1 MSAVSI
7 FAWPHFIHLL
17 TRTVL
22 QNQSG
27 APEERRQSSE
37 IADRFS
43 DKTEQLP
50 WTKDVCSHILARRA
64 AMSGQ
69 LFFDI
74 LLRLGGIDDPA
85 SVYPPYNMHSL
96 KVLIDVILDLSYD
109 SMKRDCLVYYL
120 LKQPQ
125 KGKEVSFAYERSIS
139 SQYVALTDAYWELDS
154 GINLEGAISRLSDA
168 RIVKE
173 HTTKIMETLAL
184 DSNSAFLI
192 RKYVRTCNPA
202 LRELSDL
209 ERYIIATSE
218 HSVLDAWKYQRNFPI
233 NHPMRKALLRKIL
246 EWTLTPK
253 PKSPAI
259 KQLLAMPFARFE
271 EAILQDFAVHPP
283 EDLPPPSIEAARG
296 LVVIRLIQSCKFA
309 AALRF
314 DRQYP
319 SSPAAPQGTWGA
331 ERGRI
336 AKEILSIMSRSE
348 RDRLENEINALDAD
362 ARIRS
367 SLGANVNLSRSW
379 ASSSFGA
386 SGSTDLGGSWEDLGR
401 RTTAAPR
408 ASFGGRVRT
417 SLANG
422 SPARPAARASAASP
436 LPNRPLPEQPI
447 TASQNGA
454 APTAAASPSHRLAGT
469 TTDSPL
475 SAARLH
481 AQRAPASPKA
491 SRLPNGAQKESAARN
506 RNAFFVVEESRTPS
520 PVPLSARR
528 SDAVPNPSPKQTQAS
543 SPTRLPTPPQEETD
557 RPEQDQGEE
566 NQTVTSD
573 EREEAS
579 SLASEGDETVIV
591 ESKSPGFT
599 FFGVEIPAPA
609 TRLTPSSGEGSPG
622 TRRKYEG
629 EGSESQRKKP
639 RVSVPG
645 AFVSD
650 VDGDDDHEPEPELP
664 SPASATVEKPHTQ
677 ASSCRTPSRTVP
689 AIRHNTRKRSASPEE
704 TTTNKDTSRISIPGT
719 LFEEDEDQYL
729 NRPNGNT
736 NARHTQRNGRVEE
749 DSEEADSLAPLPSHL
764 NTRKKD
770 ATPTASA
777 SNNLRTPRRGTRSL
791 RGSSAE
797 PDEPHQRAV
806 PPSTGRPVR
815 RSSRLQS
822 VDISPTAEHFNKP
835 DVKVKK
841 EKEKEVR
848 PKKATRTTG
857 AGATATGRG
866 SSRRR

>member
-1 MSAVSI
+1 MNAVST
-7 FAWPHFIHLL
+7 FAWPHFIPSL
-17 TRTVL
+17 TRAIL
-22 QNQSG
+22 QNQSV
-27 APEERRQSSE
+27 APEERRKSGE
-37 IADRFS
+37 IVGLFG
-43 DKTEQLP
+43 DKTEKLP
-50 WTKDVCSHILARRA
+50 WTQDVYNHILAQRA

-74 LLRLGGIDDPA
+74 LLRLGGIEDPA
-85 SVYPPYNMHSL
+85 SIYPPYNMLSL
-96 KVLIDVILDLSYD
+96 KVLIDAILDLSYD
-109 SMKRDCLVYYL
+109 SMKRACLVYYL
-120 LKQPQ
+120 LKQLQ
-125 KGKEVSFAYERSIS
+125 NGKEVSFACERSIS
-139 SQYVALTDAYWELDS
+139 PHYVALTDAYWELDS
-154 GINLEGAISRLSDA
+154 GINLEGAISRLADS
-168 RIVKE
+168 RIVKD

-192 RKYVRTCNPA
+192 RKFVRTCNPA

-209 ERYIIATSE
+209 ERYTIATSE
-218 HSVLDAWKYQRNFPI
+218 YSVLEAWKYQRNFPI
-233 NHPMRKALLRKIL
+233 NHPTRKALLRKIL

-253 PKSPAI
+253 PKAPAI

-283 EDLPPPSIEAARG
+283 EELPLPSIEAARG

-319 SSPAAPQGTWGA
+319 SSPAAPRGTWGA

-367 SLGANVNLSRSW
+367 SLAASVNLSRSW
-379 ASSSFGA
+379 A

-401 RTTAAPR
+401 RTTASR
-408 ASFGGRVRT
+408 ASFSGRVRT

-422 SPARPAARASAASP
+422 SPARPAARTPAASP
-436 LPNRPLPEQPI
+436 LPNRPPSEQPAN
-447 TASQNGA
+447 ASQNGG
-454 APTAAASPSHRLAGT
+454 APAAAVSPSQRFAGT

-481 AQRAPASPKA
+481 AQKTPASPKA
-491 SRLPNGAQKESAARN
+491 NGASNGAQKESAARN
-506 RNAFFVVEESRTPS
+506 RNAFFVMEESRTPS

-528 SDAVPNPSPKQTQAS
+528 SDAVPNGSPKQAQTS
-543 SPTRLPTPPQEETD
+543 SPTRLPTPPEE
-557 RPEQDQGEE
+557 DQGEE
-566 NQTVTSD
+566 SQTATPD
-573 EREEAS
+573 EHEGS
-579 SLASEGDETVIV
+579 SSVASEDNAGDETVIV
-591 ESKSPGFT
+591 ESKGKGLGSS
-599 FFGVEIPAPA
+599 FFGIGTSAPT

-639 RVSVPG
+639 RISVPG
-645 AFVSD
+645 AFISD

-664 SPASATVEKPHTQ
+664 SPTSATVEKPPTQ
-677 ASSCRTPSRTVP
+677 ASSRRTPSRTVP
-689 AIRHNTRKRSASPEE
+689 TISHNTRKRSASPEE
-704 TTTNKDTSRISIPGT
+704 TTKKDTSRISIPGT
-719 LFEEDEDQYL
+719 LFEDDEDQYL
-729 NRPNGNT
+729 NRPNGGT
-736 NARHTQRNGRVEE
+736 NARRTQRNGRVEE
-749 DSEEADSLAPLPSHL
+749 DSEEVDSLAPLPTHL
-764 NTRKKD
+764 NVKKKD

-777 SNNLRTPRRGTRSL
+777 GNNLRTPRRGTRSV

-797 PDEPHQRAV
+797 PDESHQRIV

-835 DVKVKK
+835 ELKVKK
-841 EKEKEVR
+841 EKDKEVR

>member
-1 MSAVSI
+1 MHS
-7 FAWPHFIHLL
+7 L
-17 TRTVL
+17 TRAIL

-27 APEERRQSSE
+27 APEERRESGE
-37 IADRFS
+37 IVGRFGE
-43 DKTEQLP
+43 KTEQLP
-50 WTKDVCSHILARRA
+50 WTQDVYNHILARRA

-69 LFFDI
+69 LFFDM
-74 LLRLGGIDDPA
+74 LLRLGGIDNPA
-85 SVYPPYNMHSL
+85 SIYPPYNMLSL
-96 KVLIDVILDLSYD
+96 KVLVDAILDLSYD

-120 LKQPQ
+120 LKQLQ
-125 KGKEVSFAYERSIS
+125 NGKEVSFAYDRSIS
-139 SQYVALTDAYWELDS
+139 PHYVALTDAYWELDS
-154 GINLEGAISRLSDA
+154 GINLEGAISRLSDS
-168 RIVKE
+168 RIVKDN
-173 HTTKIMETLAL
+173 TTKIMETLAL

-192 RKYVRTCNPA
+192 RKFVRTCNPA

-209 ERYIIATSE
+209 ERYTIATSE
-218 HSVLDAWKYQRNFPI
+218 HSVLDAWKYQQNFPI
-233 NHPMRKALLRKIL
+233 NHPTRKALLRKIL
-246 EWTLTPK
+246 EWTVTPK
-253 PKSPAI
+253 AKAPAI

-271 EAILQDFAVHPP
+271 EAVLQDFAVHPP
-283 EDLPPPSIEAARG
+283 EDLPLPSIEAARG

-348 RDRLENEINALDAD
+348 RDRLENELNALDAD

-379 ASSSFGA
+379 AS
-386 SGSTDLGGSWEDLGR
+386 GSTDLGGSWEDLGR

-408 ASFGGRVRT
+408 ASLSGRVRT

-436 LPNRPLPEQPI
+436 LPNRPLSEQP
-447 TASQNGA
+447 TNASQNGG
-454 APTAAASPSHRLAGT
+454 APSAAASPSQRFAGT
-469 TTDSPL
+469 TSDSPL

-481 AQRAPASPKA
+481 AQKAPASPKA
-491 SRLPNGAQKESAARN
+491 NGVPNGAQKESAARN

-520 PVPLSARR
+520 PDPLSARR
-528 SDAVPNPSPKQTQAS
+528 SDAVPNGSPRQTQIS
-543 SPTRLPTPPQEETD
+543 SPTRLPTPPEE
-557 RPEQDQGEE
+557 DQREE
-566 NQTVTSD
+566 SQTTTPD

-579 SLASEGDETVIV
+579 SVASEDNAGDETVIV
-591 ESKSPGFT
+591 ESKGKGLGS
-599 FFGVEIPAPA
+599 FFGIGAPTPA
-609 TRLTPSSGEGSPG
+609 TRLTPSSGERSPG

-639 RVSVPG
+639 RISVPG

-650 VDGDDDHEPEPELP
+650 IDGDDDHDHEPELP
-664 SPASATVEKPHTQ
+664 SPTSATVEKPHTQ
-677 ASSCRTPSRTVP
+677 ASSRRTPSRTVP
-689 AIRHNTRKRSASPEE
+689 TIPHNTRKRSASPEE
-704 TTTNKDTSRISIPGT
+704 ATNKDTSRISIPGT
-719 LFEEDEDQYL
+719 LFEDDEDQYL
-729 NRPNGNT
+729 NRPNGGT
-736 NARHTQRNGRVEE
+736 NARRTQRNGRVEE
-749 DSEEADSLAPLPSHL
+749 DNEEADSLAPLPSHL
-764 NTRKKD
+764 NARKKD
-770 ATPTASA
+770 AAPTAST
-777 SNNLRTPRRGTRSL
+777 SNNLRTPRRGTRSV

-797 PDEPHQRAV
+797 PDEPHQRIV

-835 DVKVKK
+835 EFKVKK
-841 EKEKEVR
+841 DKEKEVR

-866 SSRRR
+866 SSKRR

>member
-1 MSAVSI
+1 MSA
-7 FAWPHFIHLL
+7 
-17 TRTVL
+17 
-22 QNQSG
+22 NQSG
-27 APEERRQSSE
+27 APEERRE
-37 IADRFS
+37 NDDIAGRFS

-50 WTKDVCSHILARRA
+50 WTQDVCNHILARRA

-69 LFFDI
+69 LFFDM
-74 LLRLGGIDDPA
+74 LLRLGGIDNPA
-85 SVYPPYNMHSL
+85 SIYPPCDLLSL
-96 KVLIDVILDLSYD
+96 KVLIDAILDLSYD

-120 LKQPQ
+120 LKQLQ

-139 SQYVALTDAYWELDS
+139 SHYVALTDAYWELDS

-168 RIVKE
+168 RIVKD

-218 HSVLDAWKYQRNFPI
+218 HSILDAWKYQRNFPI
-233 NHPMRKALLRKIL
+233 NHPTRKALLRKIL

-253 PKSPAI
+253 PKAPAI

-271 EAILQDFAVHPP
+271 EAVLQDFAVHPP

-319 SSPAAPQGTWGA
+319 SSPVAPQGTWGA

-386 SGSTDLGGSWEDLGR
+386 SRSTDLGGSWEDLGR

-408 ASFGGRVRT
+408 ASFGGRVRA

-422 SPARPAARASAASP
+422 SPTRPAARASAASP
-436 LPNRPLPEQPI
+436 LPNRPPSEQPTI
-447 TASQNGA
+447 ASQNGG
-454 APTAAASPSHRLAGT
+454 APIAAASPSHRLAGT

-491 SRLPNGAQKESAARN
+491 SGVPNGAQKESAARN

-528 SDAVPNPSPKQTQAS
+528 SDAVPNASPKQTQTS

-557 RPEQDQGEE
+557 KPEQDQREE
-566 NQTVTSD
+566 SQTATPD

-579 SLASEGDETVIV
+579 SVTSEDNAGDETVIV
-591 ESKSPGFT
+591 ESKGPGFT
-599 FFGVEIPAPA
+599 FFGVGIPALA

-650 VDGDDDHEPEPELP
+650 VDGDDDHEPETELP
-664 SPASATVEKPHTQ
+664 SPTSATVEKPHTQ
-677 ASSCRTPSRTVP
+677 ASSRRTPSRTVP
-689 AIRHNTRKRSASPEE
+689 TVRHNTRKRSASPEAA
-704 TTTNKDTSRISIPGT
+704 TNKNTSRISIPGT
-719 LFEEDEDQYL
+719 LFEDDEDQYP
-729 NRPNGNT
+729 NRPNGST
-736 NARHTQRNGRVEE
+736 NARRAQQSGRIEE

-764 NTRKKD
+764 NARKKGV
-770 ATPTASA
+770 TPTASA
-777 SNNLRTPRRGTRSL
+777 NDNLRTPRRGTRSV

-797 PDEPHQRAV
+797 PDEPHQRVV

-835 DVKVKK
+835 DFKVKK
-841 EKEKEVR
+841 DKEKEVR

-866 SSRRR
+866 SSKRR